1 MKHTPDYV
9 KSTTKEEIHGGT
21 FKPKR
26 KHPQTYLYNKSW
38 NDEIIQENL
47 IVRYM
52 VKDFENDKSS
62 GATKI
67 GYCAKCGVSD
77 FYTPNEVVSADSRC
91 CKSRVLPK
99 REVANV

>member
-1 MKHTPDYV
+1 
-9 KSTTKEEIHGGT
+9 
-21 FKPKR
+21 
-26 KHPQTYLYNKSW
+26 
-38 NDEIIQENL
+38 
-47 IVRYM
+47 M

-67 GYCAKCGVSD
+67 GYCAECGVSD